1 MGHPIHHRRSIRLPG
16 YDYSQ
21 PGAYFVTLV
30 TKNREELFGEVVNGK
45 MLLNDIGECA
55 AFQYKTLLKHFPIM
69 IDSWII
75 MPNHL
80 HGILILPRMGE
91 ASVSTISDF
100 NFDIVPDASPRR
112 PIGTKPGSLGAIVQ
126 NYKSISTR
134 RINSLRHTHGEQ
146 VWQRNYYEHIIRSE
160 GELQQIEDYINDNPL
175 KWAEDQEHA
184 LHRYG
189 MK

>member
-1 MGHPIHHRRSIRLPG
+1 MGGVMEHPVHHRRSIRLPG

-30 TKNREELFGEVVNGK
+30 TKNREELFGHVVNGQ
-45 MLLNDIGECA
+45 MLLNDIGICA
-55 AFQYKTLLKHFPIM
+55 ASVYKTLPEHFPIR
-69 IDSWII
+69 ITSWII

-100 NFDIVPDASPRR
+100 IFDVVPDASSRR
-112 PIGTKPGSLGAIVQ
+112 PIGTTSGSLGAIVQ

-134 RINSLRHTHGEQ
+134 RINYKRHAPGAQ
-146 VWQRNYYEHIIRSE
+146 VWQRNYYEHIIRGDE
-160 GELQQIEDYINDNPL
+160 EYHQIADYINNNPQR
-175 KWAEDQEHA
+175 WAED
-184 LHRYG
+184 
-189 MK
+189 